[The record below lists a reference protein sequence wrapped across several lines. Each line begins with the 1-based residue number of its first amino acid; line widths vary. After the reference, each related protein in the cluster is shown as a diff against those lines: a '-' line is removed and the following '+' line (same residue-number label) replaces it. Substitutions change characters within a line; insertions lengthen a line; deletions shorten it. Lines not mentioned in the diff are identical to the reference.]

1 MYWTNPSISFRD
13 TFSKV
18 IKEEAEKSVKEEV
31 DKHFEE
37 HLPISLREQ
46 ADESTKQ
53 LEKIK
58 ISLKN
63 S

>member
-1 MYWTNPSISFRD
+1 M
-13 TFSKV
+13 
-18 IKEEAEKSVKEEV
+18 IKEEAEKIVKEEV
-31 DKHFEE
+31 DKHIED

-46 ADESTKQ
+46 ADESAKQ